1 MNLKDSY
8 IRWKKILLSLK
19 QHERRFSLLEA
30 NVEHLV
36 NEQYKAMSPDHDQKT
51 RLMNKEYS
59 IFSQNGEDGI
69 LLYLFSLIGT
79 TNCKAIEFGIGD
91 GRQCNTAN
99 LITNFGWE
107 VLMIEGHTDKARS
120 ANTFYRKHP
129 KTKEGQV
136 TIKEAFIT
144 TENINALFS
153 ENGYTGEIDLLSI
166 DIDGNDYWIWE
177 AVRVINPR
185 VVVIEYNASLGPEK
199 SISVTYDPEFD
210 RYKKHPS
217 GWYHGASLKALE
229 HLGKAKGYRLVG
241 CDSNGVNAFFVRSD
255 IPAEELNELTADE
268 AYFPE
273 KKRSR
278 THTTAEQYALIRD
291 LEFTPIPANP

>member
-8 IRWKKILLSLK
+8 KRWKKILLSLK

-30 NVEHLV
+30 NVEHLI
-36 NEQYKAMSPDHDQKT
+36 NEQYKELCPEQDQKT
-51 RLMNKEYS
+51 RFMNKEYS

-99 LITNFGWE
+99 LVTNFGWE
-107 VLMIEGHTDKARS
+107 VLMIEGNADKARR
-120 ANTFYRKHP
+120 ACNFYRQHP
-129 KTKEGQV
+129 KTKEGQL
-136 TIKEAFIT
+136 TIIEAFIT
-144 TENINALFS
+144 KENINTLFS
-153 ENGYTGEIDLLSI
+153 ENNYTGEIDLLSI

-177 AVRVINPR
+177 AIQVVNPR

-199 SISVTYDPEFD
+199 SISVSYDPEFD

-229 HLGKAKGYRLVG
+229 HLGNTKGYRLVC

-255 IPAEELNELTADE
+255 IPSEELVELRAHE

-278 THTTAEQYALIRD
+278 THSTAEQYELIRE
-291 LEFTPIPANP
+291 LEFTQIPANP